1 MTKRRQA
8 CVYVEGCEREEFD
21 LYSISQIPKVA
32 DSKLLRYPA
41 HPSDVF
47 RMVGFSPGL
56 YLWVSLK
63 LGRMMVGTV
72 EGMSFRGPAR
82 QYDRQLSAPYEM
94 YFGIYIKV
102 NPSINCTGGKWTNE
116 SN

>member
-1 MTKRRQA
+1 MK
-8 CVYVEGCEREEFD
+8 VEID
-21 LYSISQIPKVA
+21 LFNMANIHS
-32 DSKLLRYPA
+32 RYLGTRHIQVTFFA
-41 HPSDVF
+41 WWGF
-47 RMVGFSPGL
+47 RPGL

-63 LGRMMVGTV
+63 LGRRMFGTV

-94 YFGIYIKV
+94 YFGVYIKV
-102 NPSINCTGGKWTNE
+102 THPSINCPGGKWTNE